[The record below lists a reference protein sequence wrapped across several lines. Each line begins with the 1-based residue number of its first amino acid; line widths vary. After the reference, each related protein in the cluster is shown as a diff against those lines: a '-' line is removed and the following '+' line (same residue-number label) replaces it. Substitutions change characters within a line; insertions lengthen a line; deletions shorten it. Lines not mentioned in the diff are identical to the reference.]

1 MSNQELEVKFVLDTP
16 VSNAWNSDLE
26 GAFLAAGFAIEK
38 KPTLRLTNIY
48 FDTQNNHFETYKM
61 GMRVRGC
68 DGKFEQTLKTQ
79 KTVNAGVHQRNEY
92 NIPLDTDTPDL
103 ALFPDEAWPEELLGE
118 VSTFELKPQ
127 FSTHFVRQVI
137 LLSNAMGT
145 CELVLDE
152 GEVKTENSTKPIN
165 EIEIELVEGPISVL
179 LNAAKVLEPFGV
191 RLSDVSKAA
200 QGYALLNGQPNK
212 VKKLPSSLALSE
224 DETTEDAFCRS
235 CEQALKHWQTH
246 EHLYSETDS
255 DKMLIEIATGVR
267 LLLQSLTLF
276 LPVIQCQPLLVLQRD
291 LLLFSEKW
299 LWVDDLQCTRFLLS
313 RKGPFFK
320 TLSRQTAITSY
331 LQGRHVGL
339 LNSYQPKALFSSEDA
354 NHIKMSVLTLLIE
367 KPWRSQ
373 ISVSNMPVIDH
384 AKGWLSQGWQIL
396 HQAIQPARTLQAA
409 NYIAVEPLMRQTL
422 FNGFILSGLFAN
434 SGPARAPWLD
444 LLEGIDEIRAL
455 QFLKQALVEAELEYE
470 EGLEAWVEEKLDHL
484 LSIMERTRQV
494 AVSKNMYW

>member
-16 VSNAWNSDLE
+16 VSEIWNSDLE
-26 GAFLAAGFAIEK
+26 RAFLKAGFTIQK
-38 KPTLRLTNIY
+38 KPTLNLTNIY
-48 FDTQNNHFETYKM
+48 FDTQKNHFETFKM
-61 GMRVRGC
+61 GMRIRGC
-68 DGKFEQTLKTQ
+68 NGEFEQTLKTQ
-79 KTVNAGVHQRNEY
+79 KAVNAGVHQRNEY
-92 NIPLDTDTPDL
+92 NISLDSEIPDL
-103 ALFPDEAWPEELLGE
+103 ALFPDEAWPEELRKL
-118 VSTFELKPQ
+118 VPTFKLQPQ
-127 FSTHFVRQVI
+127 FGTHFVRQVI
-137 LLSNAMGT
+137 LLSNDTGT

-152 GEVKTENSTKPIN
+152 GEVRTENNEKPIN
-165 EIEIELVEGPISVL
+165 EIEIELVQGPISVL
-179 LNAAKVLEPFGV
+179 LKAARVLGPFGV

-200 QGYALLNGQPNK
+200 QGYSLLNGQLSK
-212 VKKLPSSLALSE
+212 IKKLPVSLTLEGTES
-224 DETTEDAFCRS
+224 TEDAFCRS
-235 CEQALKHWQTH
+235 CEKALNHWQIH

-320 TLSRQTAITSY
+320 TLSRQTAVISY
-331 LQGRHVGL
+331 LQGRHTGL
-339 LNSYQPKALFSSEDA
+339 LNSYQPKVLFSSEEA
-354 NHIKMSVLTLLIE
+354 NHIKMSVLSLLIE

-373 ISVSNMPVIDH
+373 VSVSNMPVIDH
-384 AKGWLSQGWQIL
+384 AKGWLSQGWQTL

-422 FNGFILSGLFAN
+422 FNGFILSGLFAH

-470 EGLEAWVEEKLDHL
+470 EGLETWVEEKLDHL